1 VRTISVETHAV
12 FLFCAS
18 TSWRVSRI
26 VAWYLKQSGVN
37 SSAIERTERELD
49 RWETQLTARRE
60 RILDALECRKIDP
73 DTLQDRLA
81 KLDKEKERLGENR
94 AALERLKA
102 KVVAIPTV
110 EMFRQI
116 GNELRKR
123 VEEGPRPARM
133 LLGRL
138 IRRII
143 VSPTGSLNAE
153 PVIGTPENIKGSA
166 DEFDISDRWWRWGE
180 SNPRPRTCQ

>member
-1 VRTISVETHAV
+1 V
-12 FLFCAS
+12 FLFSAS

-49 RWETQLTARRE
+49 HGQTGLTARRE
-60 RILDALECRKIDP
+60 RILDALEYGKIDP
-73 DTLQDRLA
+73 DTLKNRLA
-81 KLDKEKERLGENR
+81 KLDNEKERLGEKR
-94 AALERLKA
+94 AELERPKA

-133 LLGRL
+133 LLGQL

-143 VSPTGSLNAE
+143 VSPAGS
-153 PVIGTPENIKGSA
+153 
-166 DEFDISDRWWRWGE
+166 
-180 SNPRPRTCQ
+180 